1 MNHDAKPSIPSE
13 EELKNFQLAV
23 ELQKMGENVI
33 SFDDFLIPNL
43 STGSRAL
50 AFASTSTSATP
61 TDTAPSTSVGTSSL
75 PSISSYHI
83 DETDWFDNLID
94 ENKWKTKYEAMERKY
109 LDLEAKYNELKNLI
123 EVTGSVY
130 AAKQLQLDMVL
141 QKHELSSDDSEA
153 KQNLEYKNK
162 RQKLTGPNSWRCMA
176 LS

>member
-1 MNHDAKPSIPSE
+1 
-13 EELKNFQLAV
+13 
-23 ELQKMGENVI
+23 MGENVI

-43 STGSRAL
+43 STRCSVL
-50 AFASTSTSATP
+50 ASTSVSATP

-75 PSISSYHI
+75 PSMSSYHI

-94 ENKWKTKYEAMERKY
+94 ENEWKTKYEAMERKY

-123 EVTGSVY
+123 EITGSVY

-141 QKHELSSDDSEA
+141 QKHEVSSNDSGA
-153 KQNLEYKNK
+153 KQNLEHKNK